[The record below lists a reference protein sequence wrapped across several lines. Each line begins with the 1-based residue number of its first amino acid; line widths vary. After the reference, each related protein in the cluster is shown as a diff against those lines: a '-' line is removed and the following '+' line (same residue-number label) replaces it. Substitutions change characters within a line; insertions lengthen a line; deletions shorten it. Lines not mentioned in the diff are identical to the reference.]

1 MRKEESEEE
10 RKTSS
15 KFYRDKTIDK
25 ELYEWLSELVGN
37 FTTKEKLDE
46 VGHGMDTNINESLNS
61 IVAWIAPKSKS
72 YSGTISLKTRIFI
85 AIGIHL
91 AGFESFFLK
100 LYESMAIEVTPG
112 IAYYLKMQQK
122 GRDRRLV
129 KAKDTETKKRRRRKQ
144 YQQLK
149 DATERL
155 RRSRAKQMGEY
166 APGIQCQ
173 PATVVVE
180 EDTTIRV
187 CSACK
192 EVGHLRPWSKSCR
205 FYVPRKKKT
214 GLEVAESNCPSK
226 DKVLVKDLEE
236 DGNEQ
241 GMMDSISFDLT
252 GELTAGHLNSVLDD
266 N

>member
-15 KFYRDKTIDK
+15 KFYCDKTIDK

-46 VGHGMDTNINESLNS
+46 VDHGMDTNINESLNS

-100 LYESMAIEVTPG
+100 LYESMAIEVMPG

-122 GRDRRLV
+122 GRDRRLLR
-129 KAKDTETKKRRRRKQ
+129 AKETETKKRRRRKQ
-144 YQQLK
+144 YQELK

-155 RRSRAKQMGEY
+155 RKTRAKQMGEY

-173 PATVVVE
+173 PASVVE
-180 EDTTIRV
+180 QEVAVRI

-205 FYVPRKKKT
+205 FYVPRTKKT
-214 GLEVAESNCPSK
+214 CIEVVESKCPSK
-226 DKVLVKDLEE
+226 EKVLVKDLEE

-241 GMMDSISFDLT
+241 CMLDSISFDLT